1 MKKSL
6 SVLLSMMLL
15 PGFILTVVAWGF
27 WGHQRINRMAVFALP
42 PEMIG
47 FYKKHIDF
55 ITEHAVDP
63 DKRRYSDPEEAA
75 RHYMD
80 LDRYGDHPFD
90 SLPKYWKE
98 AIAKYGE
105 DSLKQHG
112 IVPYHIPFM
121 LYRLT
126 NAFKEHDQIKILRI
140 SAEIGHYI
148 GDAHVPLHC
157 TKNYNGQLTN
167 QHGIHGLWESRLPE
181 LFGEEYDYFVG
192 RAKYINKPIDYT
204 WNIIRESYAAHDS
217 VLLIEKELTKK
228 FPSDQKYSYEE
239 KGNTIIRVYS
249 KGFSAEF
256 QEQLDGMVE
265 RRMRSAIVA
274 VSSFWYTAWVN
285 AGMPQLDSLNDLA
298 ISDSLKNEFL
308 KIDKAYELKKGN
320 GKGHDD

>member
-1 MKKSL
+1 MKKTLGILMSL
-6 SVLLSMMLL
+6 MIL
-15 PGFILTVVAWGF
+15 PGIILTVVAWGF

-55 ITEHAVDP
+55 ISEHAVDP

-80 LDRYGDHPFD
+80 LDRYGEHPFD
-90 SLPKYWKE
+90 SLPKFWND
-98 AIAKYGE
+98 AVAKYGE

-121 LYRLT
+121 LFRLT
-126 NAFKEHDQIKILRI
+126 KAFKEHDQLKILRL
-140 SAEIGHYI
+140 SAELGHYV

-167 QHGIHGLWESRLPE
+167 QNGIHGFWESRLPE

-192 RAKYINKPIDYT
+192 RCKYINKPADYT

-217 VLLIEKELTKK
+217 VLLLERELTKK
-228 FPSDQKYSYEE
+228 YSPDRKYSYEE

-249 KGFSAEF
+249 KEFSADY
-256 QEQLDGMVE
+256 QKLLNGMVE
-265 RRMRSAIVA
+265 RRMQNAIVA

-285 AGMPQLDSLNDLA
+285 AGMPQLDSLSDFVL
-298 ISDSLKNEFL
+298 SDSLKNEFQKL
-308 KIDKAYELKKGN
+308 DKAYQLKKAN

>member
-1 MKKSL
+1 MKKTLGILMSL
-6 SVLLSMMLL
+6 MIL
-15 PGFILTVVAWGF
+15 PGIILTVVAWGF

-55 ITEHAVDP
+55 ISEHAVDP

-80 LDRYGDHPFD
+80 LDRYGEHPFD
-90 SLPKYWKE
+90 SLPKFWND
-98 AIAKYGE
+98 AVAKYGE

-121 LYRLT
+121 LFRLT
-126 NAFKEHDQIKILRI
+126 KAFKEHDQLKILRL
-140 SAEIGHYI
+140 SAELGHYV

-167 QHGIHGLWESRLPE
+167 QNGIHGFWESRLPE

-192 RAKYINKPIDYT
+192 RCKYINKPADYT

-217 VLLIEKELTKK
+217 VLLLERELTKK
-228 FPSDQKYSYEE
+228 YSPDRKYSYEE

-249 KGFSAEF
+249 KEFSADY
-256 QEQLDGMVE
+256 QKLLNGMVE

-285 AGMPQLDSLNDLA
+285 AGMPQLDSLSDFVL
-298 ISDSLKNEFL
+298 SDSLKNEFQKL
-308 KIDKAYELKKGN
+308 DKAYQLKKAN

>member
-1 MKKSL
+1 MKKTLGILMSL
-6 SVLLSMMLL
+6 MIL
-15 PGFILTVVAWGF
+15 PGIIITVVAWGF

-55 ITEHAVDP
+55 ISEHAVDP

-80 LDRYGDHPFD
+80 LDRYGEHPFD
-90 SLPKYWKE
+90 SLPKFWND
-98 AIAKYGE
+98 AVAKYGE

-121 LYRLT
+121 LFRLT
-126 NAFKEHDQIKILRI
+126 KAFKEHDQLKILRL
-140 SAEIGHYI
+140 SAELGHYV

-167 QHGIHGLWESRLPE
+167 QIGIHGFWESRLPE

-192 RAKYINKPIDYT
+192 RCKYINKPADYT

-217 VLLIEKELTKK
+217 VLLLERELTKK
-228 FPSDQKYSYEE
+228 YSPDRKYSYEE

-249 KGFSAEF
+249 KEFSADY
-256 QEQLDGMVE
+256 QKLLNGMVE

-285 AGMPQLDSLNDLA
+285 AGMPQLDSLSDFVV
-298 ISDSLKNEFL
+298 SDSLKNEFQKL
-308 KIDKAYELKKGN
+308 DKAYQLKKAN

>member
-1 MKKSL
+1 MKKTLGILMSL
-6 SVLLSMMLL
+6 MIL
-15 PGFILTVVAWGF
+15 PGIIITVVAWGF

-55 ITEHAVDP
+55 ISEHAVDP

-80 LDRYGDHPFD
+80 LDRYGEHPFD
-90 SLPKYWKE
+90 SLPKFWND
-98 AIAKYGE
+98 AVAKYGE

-121 LYRLT
+121 LFRLT
-126 NAFKEHDQIKILRI
+126 KAFKEHDQLKILRL
-140 SAEIGHYI
+140 SAELGHYV

-167 QHGIHGLWESRLPE
+167 QSGIHGFWESRLPE

-192 RAKYINKPIDYT
+192 RCKYINKPVDYT

-217 VLLIEKELTKK
+217 VLLLERELTKK
-228 FPSDQKYSYEE
+228 YSPDQKYSYEE

-249 KGFSAEF
+249 KEFSADY
-256 QEQLDGMVE
+256 QKLLNGMVE

-285 AGMPQLDSLNDLA
+285 AGMPQLDSLSDFVV
-298 ISDSLKNEFL
+298 SDSLKNEFQKL
-308 KIDKAYELKKGN
+308 DKAYQLKKAN

>member
-1 MKKSL
+1 MKKTLGILMSL
-6 SVLLSMMLL
+6 MIL
-15 PGFILTVVAWGF
+15 PGIILTVVAWGF

-55 ITEHAVDP
+55 ISEHAVDP

-80 LDRYGDHPFD
+80 LDRYGEHPFD
-90 SLPKYWKE
+90 SLPKFWND
-98 AIAKYGE
+98 AVAKYGE

-121 LYRLT
+121 LFRLT
-126 NAFKEHDQIKILRI
+126 KAFKEHDQLKILRL
-140 SAEIGHYI
+140 SAELGHYV

-167 QHGIHGLWESRLPE
+167 QNGIHGFWESRLPE

-192 RAKYINKPIDYT
+192 RCKYINKPADYT

-217 VLLIEKELTKK
+217 VLLLERELTKK
-228 FPSDQKYSYEE
+228 YSPDRKYSYEE

-249 KGFSAEF
+249 KEFSADY
-256 QEQLDGMVE
+256 QKLLNGMVE

-285 AGMPQLDSLNDLA
+285 AGMPQLDSISDFV
-298 ISDSLKNEFL
+298 ISDSLKNEFQKL
-308 KIDKAYELKKGN
+308 DKAYQLKKAN